1 MTESAGR
8 AERADESA
16 DGAEGADESAD
27 GGLSRPTGTESADG
41 PNATA
46 NGQRNATSIWYIRS
60 QKVLPAH

>member
-46 NGQRNATSIWYIRS
+46 NGQRPTQCNGHL
-60 QKVLPAH
+60 VH